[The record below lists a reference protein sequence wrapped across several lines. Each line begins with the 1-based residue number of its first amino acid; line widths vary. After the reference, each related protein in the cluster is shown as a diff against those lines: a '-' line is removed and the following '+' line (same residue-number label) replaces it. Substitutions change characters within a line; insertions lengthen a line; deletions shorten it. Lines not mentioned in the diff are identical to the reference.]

1 MDHEE
6 MRMECL
12 KMALAN
18 GAPLELAP
26 AEAERLYNW
35 IRGRGQSENTEIGSG
50 SVRANVVGKDGDIAK
65 PFKDY
70 LKGSD

>member
-12 KMALAN
+12 KMALQAGHS
-18 GAPLELAP
+18 GASATN
-26 AEAERLYNW
+26 EAERLYNW
-35 IRGRGQSENTEIGSG
+35 IRDRGKSENTEIGSG
-50 SVRANVVGKDGDIAK
+50 SARANVVGKDGDIAK

-70 LKGSD
+70 LKGE